1 MAATTTYRL
10 FATQFELTNQ
20 GNGFKLLAGE
30 WLHPTTNRTFRFEY
44 TRDARRAVCDGMFE
58 SMRPW
63 GLREYDVNIRYNGM
77 TLTGQ
82 GMNIHGKFTLNG
94 VYDIQGQRWVI
105 DKTYTPITVDDIRQ
119 STDWIWNYIDAHH
132 VPAQTGR
139 NTLSAWEIGFAINVA
154 FKEYLYLLELSVHL
168 RSSYPPFRVLVDAI
182 AKSHYGTKKTVQRQL
197 GFFESV
203 LYAIQLNGIDY
214 CGERLQELF
223 LKLQRQRE
231 EQKELVKLRRQVAS
245 LQTKLVKYQPHHHF
259 QSQLLHQ
266 EQQQQQP
273 LPAKP
278 KRPYVRRKG
287 DVAANHTIGTTTGGV
302 LTKRKYTR
310 RTPPTRLY

>member
-10 FATQFELTNQ
+10 IATQFELANQ
-20 GNGFKLLAGE
+20 GNGFKLLAGN
-30 WLHPTTNRTFRFEY
+30 WLHPATDQSFRFEY
-44 TRDARRAVCDGMFE
+44 TRDARRAVCDGLFE

-63 GLREYDVNIRYNGM
+63 ELREYDVYIQYNGM

-94 VYDIQGQRWVI
+94 AYDIQGQRWVI
-105 DKTYTPITVDDIRQ
+105 DKTYTPITMDDIRQ
-119 STDWIWNYIDAHH
+119 STDWIWNYIDAHY
-132 VPAQTGR
+132 VPSSADQR
-139 NTLSAWEIGFAINVA
+139 TLSAWEIGFAINVA
-154 FKEYLYLLELSVHL
+154 FKDYLYLLELSVHF
-168 RSSYPPFRVLVDAI
+168 RSSFPPFRVLVDAI

-197 GFFESV
+197 EFFESV
-203 LYAIQLNGIDY
+203 LYAIHMNGIDY
-214 CGERLQELF
+214 CGARLQELF

-245 LQTKLVKYQPHHHF
+245 LQTKLAKYQPQHF
-259 QSQLLHQ
+259 HGQLLHQ
-266 EQQQQQP
+266 EQQQQQQLP
-273 LPAKP
+273 LPLVKR
-278 KRPYVRRKG
+278 KRPYVRRN
-287 DVAANHTIGTTTGGV
+287 VGTATPTTATGGV